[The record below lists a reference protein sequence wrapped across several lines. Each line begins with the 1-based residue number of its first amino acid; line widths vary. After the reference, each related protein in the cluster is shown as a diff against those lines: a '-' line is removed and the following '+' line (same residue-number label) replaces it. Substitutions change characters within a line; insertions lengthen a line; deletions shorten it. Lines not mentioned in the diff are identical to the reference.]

1 MRWPWSRKPSG
12 AEPVST
18 DLGEAIEAKTKAEQA
33 LAQAIDQSGEIQQV
47 AARSRRHRNVNH
59 FAELI
64 SETFRGA

>member
-1 MRWPWSRKPSG
+1 M
-12 AEPVST
+12 ST